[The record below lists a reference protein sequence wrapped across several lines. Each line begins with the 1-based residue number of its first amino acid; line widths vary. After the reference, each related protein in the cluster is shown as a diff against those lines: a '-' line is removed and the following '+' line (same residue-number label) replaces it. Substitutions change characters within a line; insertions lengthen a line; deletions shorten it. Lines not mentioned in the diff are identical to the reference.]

1 MLIYGRRFIALA
13 FLLVIAFCVSLNVG
27 AAADGVIFIPADQVN
42 AAFAKGAMLIDNGN
56 YMVHASRR
64 DVAGQV
70 EVHEKDADI
79 IYVLDGA
86 TTFVTG
92 GTLVGGHATDPGEI
106 RATKIQGGQV
116 RRLQKG
122 DVIAVPKGTPH
133 WFKEVSAPFLYY
145 VVKVR

>member
-1 MLIYGRRFIALA
+1 MLIYARRFIAIVAAVVVA
-13 FLLVIAFCVSLNVG
+13 FLAGLVLP

-42 AAFAKGAMLIDNGN
+42 AAFAKGAVLINNSN

-79 IYVLDGA
+79 IYVLDGT

-92 GTLVGGHATDPGEI
+92 GTLVGGRPTDPGEI
-106 RATKIQGGQV
+106 RGTNIRGGDV
-116 RRLQKG
+116 RQLKKG
-122 DVIAVPKGTPH
+122 DVIVVPKGTPH
-133 WFKEVSAPFLYY
+133 WFKELSAPFLYY

>member
-1 MLIYGRRFIALA
+1 MLIHARRSIALA
-13 FLLVIAFCVSLNVG
+13 LLLVVTFYANLTLR
-27 AAADGVIFIPADQVN
+27 AAADGVIFIPADQVT

-79 IYVLDGA
+79 IYVLDG
-86 TTFVTG
+86 TTTLVTG
-92 GTLVGGHATDPGEI
+92 GTLVGGRPTDPGEI
-106 RATKIQGGQV
+106 RGANIRGGQV